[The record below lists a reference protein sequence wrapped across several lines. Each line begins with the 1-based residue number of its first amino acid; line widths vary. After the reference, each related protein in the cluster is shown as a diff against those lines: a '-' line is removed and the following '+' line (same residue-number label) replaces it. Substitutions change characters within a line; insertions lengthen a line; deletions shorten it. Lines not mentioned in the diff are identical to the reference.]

1 MKSRILVLITI
12 AVTIPLTAKQ
22 DQEQCKEHPQYKLVD
37 MGTFG
42 GRQSYLPFYAQSLNN
57 KGAIAGWGDT
67 LTPDPNFP
75 NFDSCFNSDC
85 LFSHAFEWHNDTLT
99 ELPTLAGGDA
109 SNVSWI
115 SNSGLIVGASQNGAV
130 DPVTGQHETRAV
142 LWTDDQIADLGT
154 LGGNESLAIAVNSQ
168 GLVVGAAANAIAD
181 HFPFF
186 FGWATQ
192 TRAFIWQN
200 GVMRDLGTLGGP
212 DAFAGPLN
220 ERGQVIGCSYANST
234 PNPTT
239 GIPTIEPFLWENG
252 KMFGLGTLGGAFGC
266 PNALNN
272 RGQVVGASNLAGDLD
287 QHPFLWKDG
296 KMIDL
301 GTFGG
306 TLGEAISIN
315 EAGWAVGTA
324 NYPSDKIHR
333 AALWKDGKMADL
345 GVIPGDKCSTA
356 WSINSKAQIVG
367 ASGDC
372 GVAVHAFLWEDGHM
386 VDLTRLMPPGVE
398 LTYGLTINDRGEI
411 AAIGR
416 VSGCGDT
423 GCQHAFLLMPIDK
436 DGGDTNVTPA
446 VTQNSPAPNRI
457 SPQLR
462 RKVHN

>member
-22 DQEQCKEHPQYKLVD
+22 DQEQWNEHPQYKLVD

-85 LFSHAFEWHNDTLT
+85 LFSHAFEWHNDMLT

-109 SNVSWI
+109 GNVSWI

-130 DPVTGQHETRAV
+130 DPLTGQHETRAV
-142 LWTDDQIADLGT
+142 LWTDGQIADLGT

-192 TRAFIWQN
+192 TRAFVWQN

-252 KMFGLGTLGGAFGC
+252 KM
-266 PNALNN
+266 
-272 RGQVVGASNLAGDLD
+272 
-287 QHPFLWKDG
+287 
-296 KMIDL
+296 IDL

-345 GVIPGDKCSTA
+345 GVIRGDKCSTA
-356 WSINSKAQIVG
+356 WSINSKAQIVR

-436 DGGDTNVTPA
+436 DSGDTNVTPA

-462 RKVHN
+462 RRIPN